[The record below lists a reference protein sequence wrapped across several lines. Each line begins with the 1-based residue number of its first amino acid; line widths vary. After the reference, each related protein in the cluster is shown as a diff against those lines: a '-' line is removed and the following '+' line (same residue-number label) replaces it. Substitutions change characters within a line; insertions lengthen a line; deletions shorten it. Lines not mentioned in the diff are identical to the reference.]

1 MRLDEVVRHYLNDA
15 RLNNRT
21 DNTLTIYRHSL
32 SVLLRLLEQGMK
44 DAKGGLLSITEL
56 EQVTIF
62 HLRECVRLLS
72 TSLAFED
79 NRVDR
84 PVYRRG
90 RKPVNGATLSV
101 TSIRS
106 YVRVWKAFFHWCY
119 QEELVESNIVARL
132 KMPKPEK
139 RVIVAFTTE
148 HIERMLASCD
158 TSTDLGFRD
167 YVIVMLLLDTGM
179 RLSEICGLQVSDI
192 HDEYVKV
199 FGKGRKEREIGIYP
213 EVGKLLW
220 KYVHKYRKP
229 ANADETALFI
239 GRHGEALQVGGV
251 KQVIEHVKEVSGI
264 GGVRVSAH
272 TFRHTFAKMY
282 LDQGG
287 ELFKLSRELG
297 HSDIQVTAREY
308 LADFASSEARKDHN
322 SYSPIAHLH
331 LKKQKQRKRK
341 RE

>member
-1 MRLDEVVRHYLNDA
+1 MKLDEVVKHFLNDA

-21 DNTLTIYRHSL
+21 DNTLTIYQHGL
-32 SVLLRLLEQGMK
+32 SVLLRLLEQGIK
-44 DAKGGLLSITEL
+44 DTKGSLLCITEL
-56 EQVTIF
+56 EQVTVF

-72 TSLAFED
+72 TPLAFED
-79 NRVDR
+79 GRVDR
-84 PVYRRG
+84 PAYRRG
-90 RKPVNGATLSV
+90 RRPVNGSTLSV

-119 QEELVESNIVARL
+119 QEELIESNIVARL

-139 RVIVAFTTE
+139 RVIVAFTEE
-148 HIERMLASCD
+148 HIERMIASCD
-158 TSTDLGFRD
+158 ISTGLGFRD
-167 YVIVMLLLDTGM
+167 YVIVMLLLDTGI
-179 RLSEICGLQVSDI
+179 RLSEICGLRVGDI
-192 HDEYVKV
+192 HDGYIKV
-199 FGKGRKEREIGIYP
+199 FGKGRKEREVGIYP

-220 KYVHKYRKP
+220 KYIHKYRKP
-229 ANADETALFI
+229 ANSDEAALFI

-251 KQVIEHVKEVSGI
+251 KQIIERVKEDSGI

-308 LADFASSEARKDHN
+308 LADFGSSEARKDHN
-322 SYSPIAHLH
+322 SYSPIAYLRS
-331 LKKQKQRKRK
+331 KKQKQRKQK
-341 RE
+341 KQ